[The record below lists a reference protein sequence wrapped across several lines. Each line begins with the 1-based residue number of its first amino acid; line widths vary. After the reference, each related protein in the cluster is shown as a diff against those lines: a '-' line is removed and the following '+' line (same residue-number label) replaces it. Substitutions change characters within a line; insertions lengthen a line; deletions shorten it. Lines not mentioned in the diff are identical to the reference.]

1 MLSSYAALK
10 DCPSSVSEFLS
21 TYDDAL
27 SEDPVEAI
35 RAAHSL
41 LASLPAHAIS
51 PSLPRTSGFFPALV
65 STYFAALSTAL
76 PVCQCVVELFTELL
90 SQFTTR
96 RYLLVF
102 LKDAALLPRS
112 RCAHVASA
120 VFAQQLCRLEEVADT
135 EVDEWSGAV
144 LTEEQAA
151 QRYYRKVLVLQRV
164 LFKWARGEAVRRR
177 YYRRELE
184 ELCMASV
191 QQLGDRAFLAQ
202 HLSKLSA
209 VQLRDLAVHLR
220 LVPPVTNQPT
230 TSQPTT
236 SQPTTSQPTTSHPT
250 TSHPTTSHPTTSQF
264 TTSQFTSQ
272 PTPTYSPELL
282 TEIITTEYARPHSTL
297 DTINALPL
305 LPTETRLWRD
315 AEDSPL
321 LLPTLNLQYLSYG
334 DFFQRNFLLYQA
346 EAYGQVRAELGE
358 AIHAMRCRLDL
369 QGDTVFAGQ
378 SRMGVAIHSFR
389 LTEVRQA
396 QVGEAL
402 PAEVRGEILFSLH
415 GLKGETR
422 KEWEALR
429 EHDVVFVAQV
439 EGRVR
444 DDEYEYGAKKE
455 SGREGEKDDAVAQGS
470 AFLAEEGV
478 VTLRGCEVV
487 AMEDEEGVRLNDLA
501 HPDTRLKRA
510 GKLRKLT
517 VRFDPRQYQ
526 LDMEEEARQ
535 PQRRRYETFNLL
547 LRRDPAKNNFK
558 AVLETTRALLNEPA
572 SRLPLPHWLWNVLL
586 GRGNPA
592 AAHYSALAQSPTV
605 DFGDTF
611 KDAAHV
617 RASFPQMTV
626 RFQSKSGA
634 AVETL
639 EPPYKLTFEEE
650 EIVCSPSAGGRR
662 EEYEP
667 FSLHPATR
675 RAGVRFTPTQVEAI
689 RSGLQ
694 EGLTVIEGPPG
705 TGKTDVAVQ
714 LIATLYRSHPEQRV
728 LFVARSNHALNDL
741 FEKIA
746 SRAVAK
752 RHLLR
757 LGQGERE
764 LELQQDFTRLGRIDF
779 CLRRCQTLLEEV
791 RRLAVSLGAAEDV
804 AYSCETAGFFEQ
816 AAVRPRLEALERVLA
831 GEASEAE
838 KAQCRALHANASE
851 EQKAQAARWAALN
864 DSELGALFPFKLFF
878 LGEEPLFP
886 RDLSEA
892 EQAERARGC
901 AASLRELFAELKEY
915 RAFELLRTNRHR
927 TEFVLAQEARV
938 VAMTCTHAALM
949 RQQLAASG
957 LKVDTVIV
965 EEAGQILELETLIPL
980 LLQVGV
986 MEAGKA

>member
-10 DCPSSVSEFLS
+10 DCPSTVSEFLS

-41 LASLPAHAIS
+41 LASLPASAIS

-135 EVDEWSGAV
+135 EVDEWSGEV

-230 TSQPTT
+230 TSQFTTQTTT
-236 SQPTTSQPTTSHPT
+236 SQPTMQPTMQPTTSQPTM
-250 TSHPTTSHPTTSQF
+250 
-264 TTSQFTSQ
+264 Q

-558 AVLETTRALLNEPA
+558 AVLETTRTLLNEPTA
-572 SRLPLPHWLWNVLL
+572 RLPLPHWLWNVLL

-592 AAHYSALAQSPTV
+592 AAHYSALAQSSTV

-611 KDAAHV
+611 EDAAHV

-634 AVETL
+634 TVETL
-639 EPPYKLTFEEE
+639 APPYKLTFEED

-816 AAVRPRLEALERVLA
+816 SAVRPRLEALERVLA

-886 RDLSEA
+886 QNLSEA
-892 EQAERARGC
+892 AQAERARGC

>member
-1 MLSSYAALK
+1 MLSSYTALK
-10 DCPSSVSEFLS
+10 DCPSTVSEFLS

-135 EVDEWSGAV
+135 EVDEWSGEV

-202 HLSKLSA
+202 HLSNLSA
-209 VQLRDLAVHLR
+209 VQLHDLAVHLR
-220 LVPPVTNQPT
+220 LVPPVTTQPTTQPT

-236 SQPTTSQPTTSHPT
+236 DGTTQ
-250 TSHPTTSHPTTSQF
+250 
-264 TTSQFTSQ
+264 
-272 PTPTYSPELL
+272 PTYSPELL

-429 EHDVVFVAQV
+429 EHDVVFVALV
-439 EGRVR
+439 EGRVH

-455 SGREGEKDDAVAQGS
+455 SGREGEKDDVVAQGS

-572 SRLPLPHWLWNVLL
+572 ARLPLPHWLWNVLL

-611 KDAAHV
+611 EDAAHV

-634 AVETL
+634 TVETL
-639 EPPYKLTFEEE
+639 EPSYKLTFEED
-650 EIVCSPSAGGRR
+650 EIVCSPSAGGPR

-667 FSLHPATR
+667 FSLHPTTR
-675 RAGVRFTPTQVEAI
+675 CAGVRFTPTQVEAI

-694 EGLTVIEGPPG
+694 EGLTVVEGPPG

-816 AAVRPRLEALERVLA
+816 SAVRPRLAALERVLA

-892 EQAERARGC
+892 AQIERARGC

>member
-1 MLSSYAALK
+1 MLSSYATLK
-10 DCPSSVSEFLS
+10 DCPSTVSEFLS

-41 LASLPAHAIS
+41 LASLPASAIS

-76 PVCQCVVELFTELL
+76 PVCQCAVELFTELL

-135 EVDEWSGAV
+135 EVDEWSGEV

-164 LFKWARGEAVRRR
+164 LFKWARAEAVRRR

-202 HLSKLSA
+202 HLSKLESG
-209 VQLRDLAVHLR
+209 QLRDLAVHLR

-236 SQPTTSQPTTSHPT
+236 DVTTQ
-250 TSHPTTSHPTTSQF
+250 
-264 TTSQFTSQ
+264 
-272 PTPTYSPELL
+272 PTYSPELL

-429 EHDVVFVAQV
+429 EHDMVFVAQV

-455 SGREGEKDDAVAQGS
+455 SGREGEKDAVAQGS

-501 HPDTRLKRA
+501 HPDTLLKRA

-558 AVLETTRALLNEPA
+558 AVLETTRALLNEPTA
-572 SRLPLPHWLWNVLL
+572 RLPLPHWLWNVLL

-592 AAHYSALAQSPTV
+592 AAHYSALAQSSTV

-611 KDAAHV
+611 EDAAHV

-639 EPPYKLTFEEE
+639 EPPYKLTFEED

-746 SRAVAK
+746 GRAVAK

-864 DSELGALFPFKLFF
+864 DSELGALFP
-878 LGEEPLFP
+878 

>member
-35 RAAHSL
+35 RVAHSL
-41 LASLPAHAIS
+41 LASLPASAIS
-51 PSLPRTSGFFPALV
+51 SSLPRTSGFFPALV
-65 STYFAALSTAL
+65 STYFTALSTTL

-164 LFKWARGEAVRRR
+164 LFKWASGEAVRRR
-177 YYRRELE
+177 YYRGELE

-202 HLSKLSA
+202 HLSKLESG
-209 VQLRDLAVHLR
+209 QLRDLAVHLR

-236 SQPTTSQPTTSHPT
+236 SQPTTSQPTTSQPT
-250 TSHPTTSHPTTSQF
+250 M
-264 TTSQFTSQ
+264 Q

-297 DTINALPL
+297 DAINALPL

-315 AEDSPL
+315 AEASPL

-346 EAYGQVRAELGE
+346 EAYGQVRTELGE

-429 EHDVVFVAQV
+429 EHDVVFVALV

-558 AVLETTRALLNEPA
+558 AVLETTRALLNEPTA
-572 SRLPLPHWLWNVLL
+572 RLPLPHWLWNVLL

-592 AAHYSALAQSPTV
+592 AAHYSALAQSSTV

-611 KDAAHV
+611 EDAAHV

-634 AVETL
+634 TVETL
-639 EPPYKLTFEEE
+639 APPYKLTFEED

-816 AAVRPRLEALERVLA
+816 SAVRPRLEALERVLA

-892 EQAERARGC
+892 AQAERARGC

>member
-1 MLSSYAALK
+1 MLSSLMALK
-10 DCPSSVSEFLS
+10 DCPSSVSAFLS

-35 RAAHSL
+35 RSAHSL
-41 LASLPAHAIS
+41 LSSLPAPAIS
-51 PSLPRTSGFFPALV
+51 PSLPRTSSFFPTLV
-65 STYFAALSTAL
+65 SAYFTALSTAL
-76 PVCQCVVELFTELL
+76 PFCQCVVELFTELL

-102 LKDAALLPRS
+102 LKDQALLPRS
-112 RCAHVASA
+112 RCAHVASPL
-120 VFAQQLCRLEEVADT
+120 FAQQLSRLEEIMDM
-135 EVDEWSGAV
+135 EVDEWSGEV

-151 QRYYRKVLVLQRV
+151 QRYYGKMLVLQKV
-164 LFKWARGEAVRRR
+164 LFKWARDGVMSCR
-177 YYRRELE
+177 YYRDALE

-202 HLSKLSA
+202 HLAKLTLA
-209 VQLRDLAVHLR
+209 QLHDLAVHLR
-220 LVPPVTNQPT
+220 LVPPVQQAAL
-230 TSQPTT
+230 SA
-236 SQPTTSQPTTSHPT
+236 
-250 TSHPTTSHPTTSQF
+250 
-264 TTSQFTSQ
+264 
-272 PTPTYSPELL
+272 ELL
-282 TEIITTEYARPHSTL
+282 SEIITTEYARPHSTL
-297 DTINALPL
+297 EAINALPL

-315 AEDSPL
+315 AEDSSL
-321 LLPTLNLQYLSYG
+321 LLPVLNLQYLSYR
-334 DFFQRNFLLYQA
+334 DFFQRNFQLFQA
-346 EAYGQVRAELGE
+346 EAYGQIRSELGE
-358 AIHAMRCRLDL
+358 AIHSMRCRLDL

-396 QVGEAL
+396 QVGESL

-429 EHDVVFVAQV
+429 EHDVVFVALM
-439 EGRVR
+439 EGRAR
-444 DDEYEYGAKKE
+444 DDEYEFGAKKE
-455 SGREGEKDDAVAQGS
+455 SRGEWAESGLARDDAVAQGA
-470 AFLAEEGV
+470 AFLEEEGV
-478 VTLRGCEVV
+478 ITLRGCEVV

-501 HPDTRLKRA
+501 HPDSRLKRA

-526 LDMEEEARQ
+526 LDMEEEALQ
-535 PQRRRYETFNLL
+535 AQQAQHVQQHRYESFNLL

-558 AVLETTRALLNEPA
+558 AVLETTRALLNEPT

-592 AAHYSALAQSPTV
+592 AAHYSSIEQSSTV

-611 KDAAHV
+611 EDAAHV
-617 RASFPQMTV
+617 RESFPHVAV

-639 EPPYKLTFEEE
+639 DPPYKLTFEEDAV
-650 EIVCSPSAGGRR
+650 VCSPSACVQR

-667 FSLHPATR
+667 FSLHPAVR
-675 RAGVRFTPTQVEAI
+675 RATVRFTPTQVEAI
-689 RSGLQ
+689 RSGLM

-714 LIATLYRSHPEQRV
+714 LITTLYHSHPEQRV

-746 SRAVAK
+746 GRAVAK

-791 RRLAVSLGAAEDV
+791 RRLAVSVGASEDV

-816 AAVRPRLEALERVLA
+816 STVRPRLEMVERVLA
-831 GEASEAE
+831 GTAGEAE
-838 KAQCRALHANASE
+838 KAPYRALHANATA
-851 EQKAQAARWAALN
+851 EQKAQAARWAELN
-864 DSELGALFPFKLFF
+864 DSELGAVFPFKLFF

-886 RDLSEA
+886 RALSEA
-892 EQAERARGC
+892 EQKERARAC
-901 AASLRELFAELKEY
+901 MASLHELFAELKEY

-927 TEFVLAQEARV
+927 TEFVLTQEARV
-938 VAMTCTHAALM
+938 IAMTSTHAALM

-965 EEAGQILELETLIPL
+965 EEAGQILELETLIAL
-980 LLQVGV
+980 LLQVPATKRAEV
-986 MEAGKA
+986 

>member
-1 MLSSYAALK
+1 M
-10 DCPSSVSEFLS
+10 
-21 TYDDAL
+21 
-27 SEDPVEAI
+27 
-35 RAAHSL
+35 
-41 LASLPAHAIS
+41 
-51 PSLPRTSGFFPALV
+51 
-65 STYFAALSTAL
+65 
-76 PVCQCVVELFTELL
+76 
-90 SQFTTR
+90 
-96 RYLLVF
+96 
-102 LKDAALLPRS
+102 
-112 RCAHVASA
+112 
-120 VFAQQLCRLEEVADT
+120 
-135 EVDEWSGAV
+135 
-144 LTEEQAA
+144 
-151 QRYYRKVLVLQRV
+151 
-164 LFKWARGEAVRRR
+164 
-177 YYRRELE
+177 
-184 ELCMASV
+184 
-191 QQLGDRAFLAQ
+191 
-202 HLSKLSA
+202 
-209 VQLRDLAVHLR
+209 
-220 LVPPVTNQPT
+220 
-230 TSQPTT
+230 
-236 SQPTTSQPTTSHPT
+236 
-250 TSHPTTSHPTTSQF
+250 
-264 TTSQFTSQ
+264 
-272 PTPTYSPELL
+272 
-282 TEIITTEYARPHSTL
+282 
-297 DTINALPL
+297 
-305 LPTETRLWRD
+305 
-315 AEDSPL
+315 
-321 LLPTLNLQYLSYG
+321 
-334 DFFQRNFLLYQA
+334 
-346 EAYGQVRAELGE
+346 
-358 AIHAMRCRLDL
+358 
-369 QGDTVFAGQ
+369 
-378 SRMGVAIHSFR
+378 
-389 LTEVRQA
+389 
-396 QVGEAL
+396 
-402 PAEVRGEILFSLH
+402 
-415 GLKGETR
+415 
-422 KEWEALR
+422 
-429 EHDVVFVAQV
+429 
-439 EGRVR
+439 
-444 DDEYEYGAKKE
+444 
-455 SGREGEKDDAVAQGS
+455 AQGS

-487 AMEDEEGVRLNDLA
+487 AMEDEEGVRLNDLT

-558 AVLETTRALLNEPA
+558 AVLETTRTLLNEPTA
-572 SRLPLPHWLWNVLL
+572 RLPLPHWLWNVLL

-592 AAHYSALAQSPTV
+592 AAHYSALAQSSTV

-611 KDAAHV
+611 EDAAHV

-634 AVETL
+634 TVETL
-639 EPPYKLTFEEE
+639 APPYKLTFEED

-694 EGLTVIEGPPG
+694 EGLTVVEGPPG

-816 AAVRPRLEALERVLA
+816 SAVRPRLEALERVLA

-838 KAQCRALHANASE
+838 KVQCRALHANASE

-864 DSELGALFPFKLFF
+864 DSELGVLFPFKLFF

-886 RDLSEA
+886 QNLSEA
-892 EQAERARGC
+892 AQAERARGC
-901 AASLRELFAELKEY
+901 VASLRELFAELKEY